1 MEQHLL
7 DWLARYGAP
16 VLFAAQVLGI
26 FGLPIPDELL
36 LTLSGALVRRGDL
49 ALGPV
54 VLAAIGGSGSGI
66 TLSYVLGRTVGVTGL
81 RRLVHVH
88 EESLRR
94 AERLFERFG
103 GWLLAF
109 GYFIPGVRHV
119 TAILAGSTCVG
130 FRFFAKCA
138 YPGAV
143 LWSAVFLS
151 LGYYAGN
158 EWRATLI
165 EIRGWLPVVAVI
177 VAAVAA
183 VMIFSGRFLRNSQR
197 P

>member
-1 MEQHLL
+1 
-7 DWLARYGAP
+7 
-16 VLFAAQVLGI
+16 
-26 FGLPIPDELL
+26 
-36 LTLSGALVRRGDL
+36 
-49 ALGPV
+49 
-54 VLAAIGGSGSGI
+54 
-66 TLSYVLGRTVGVTGL
+66 
-81 RRLVHVH
+81 VHVH